1 MKKSTSSMTLFRLL
15 LILCLTLTAP
25 SIYSQS
31 LDSLPLKELNN
42 EFLKGI
48 KARERVVVL
57 KTVIHLDS
65 QQISLYKD
73 SIVPSYQQ
81 MIEVSKKEVYDLNRT
96 IDRKDAEMKLYK
108 YGFVGMSILAILGF
122 IL

>member
-1 MKKSTSSMTLFRLL
+1 
-15 LILCLTLTAP
+15 
-25 SIYSQS
+25 
-31 LDSLPLKELNN
+31 LNN

-96 IDRKDAEMKLYK
+96 IDRKDAEYGTKDIVHQQLTLTVLEKLC
-108 YGFVGMSILAILGF
+108 GRPSLT
-122 IL
+122 

>member
-1 MKKSTSSMTLFRLL
+1 M
-15 LILCLTLTAP
+15 AP

-31 LDSLPLKELNN
+31 VDSLPLKELNN

-57 KTVIHLDS
+57 KNIIHLDS
-65 QQISLYKD
+65 QQLNLYKD

-81 MIEVSKKEVYDLNRT
+81 MVEVSKKEVYDLNRT
-96 IDRKDAEMKLYK
+96 IDRKNAEMQFYK
-108 YGFVGMSILAILGF
+108 YGFLGMSVLAILSF
-122 IL
+122 IF

>member
-1 MKKSTSSMTLFRLL
+1 MTLFRLL

-31 LDSLPLKELNN
+31 VDSLPLKELNN

-57 KTVIHLDS
+57 KNIIHLDS
-65 QQISLYKD
+65 QQLNLYRD

-96 IDRKDAEMKLYK
+96 IDRKNAEMKFYR
-108 YGFVGMSILAILGF
+108 YGFIGMSILAILGF
-122 IL
+122 II

>member
-1 MKKSTSSMTLFRLL
+1 
-15 LILCLTLTAP
+15 LTAP

>member
-1 MKKSTSSMTLFRLL
+1 MTLFRLL
-15 LILCLTLTAP
+15 LTLCLILTAQ
-25 SIYSQS
+25 SSYSQS

-57 KTVIHLDS
+57 KTIIHLDS
-65 QQISLYKD
+65 QQLNLYKD

-96 IDRKDAEMKLYK
+96 IDRKNAEMKLYK

>member
-1 MKKSTSSMTLFRLL
+1 
-15 LILCLTLTAP
+15 
-25 SIYSQS
+25 
-31 LDSLPLKELNN
+31 
-42 EFLKGI
+42 
-48 KARERVVVL
+48 
-57 KTVIHLDS
+57 
-65 QQISLYKD
+65 
-73 SIVPSYQQ
+73 